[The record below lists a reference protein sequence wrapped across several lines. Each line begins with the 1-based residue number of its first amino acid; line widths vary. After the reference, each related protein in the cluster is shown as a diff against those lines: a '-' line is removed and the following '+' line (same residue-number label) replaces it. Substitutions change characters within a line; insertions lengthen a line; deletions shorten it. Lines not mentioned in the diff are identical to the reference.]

1 MAAVDNEFDEM
12 AEGLWGGHR
21 EDGGPRRRRQH
32 HRCRSQPHRHFLRRT
47 ARHDGFGRI
56 LTPAARSLGIGQSHQ
71 PVCGLQIRSAPV
83 PPDAQELLDGRED
96 LRDPAAE
103 RFRAAGD
110 LRAASRAPH
119 DGDARLQRI
128 PRHGSCQP
136 TICCHRQEGQAD
148 GRALHL
154 GPGSSTHF
162 VVELVGGF
170 EICLRGLRH
179 QPVPCSSKV

>member
-12 AEGLWGGHR
+12 AEGHLGGHR

-32 HRCRSQPHRHFLRRT
+32 HRCRPQSHRHFLRRT
-47 ARHDGFGRI
+47 ARHDGFVRL
-56 LTPAARSLGIGQSHQ
+56 LTPAARSLGIGQSYQ

-110 LRAASRAPH
+110 LRAASRAPVPSNPEIVH
-119 DGDARLQRI
+119 LGGVDAALGRHRLHAAGIHRR
-128 PRHGSCQP
+128 PEPHGAD
-136 TICCHRQEGQAD
+136 TGHQAC
-148 GRALHL
+148 LHL
-154 GPGSSTHF
+154 RRLRPPERLPHLVLLIFPRFLGS
-162 VVELVGGF
+162 
-170 EICLRGLRH
+170 
-179 QPVPCSSKV
+179 